1 VNGGPVRFGRATAL
15 FGSIQRFFE
24 YRYDIVRFDQVQDGG
39 DFRFDMKFDV
49 LSNDLESNIQV
60 SVICL

>member
-1 VNGGPVRFGRATAL
+1 
-15 FGSIQRFFE
+15 
-24 YRYDIVRFDQVQDGG
+24 VRFDQVQDGG

-49 LSNDLESNIQV
+49 LSNDLKSNIQV